1 MKKKLLT
8 TKLKEALAQH
18 PLGSTTVNLRNA
30 LCIAVFCVGP
40 IRWYVFEG
48 SECGTKDYLLSV
60 IVTNWIEDEVGMV
73 SIQELQD
80 LTTNPMIYLLSRP
93 YNNGLMQ
100 AMPLPDFKP
109 CRMKDIKGDSRLTRL
124 LKNI

>member
-1 MKKKLLT
+1 MRKKLLT
-8 TKLKEALAQH
+8 TKLKETLDQH
-18 PLGSTTVNLRNA
+18 PLGSTTGNLGNA

-48 SECGTKDYLLSV
+48 SECGTNDYLLSV
-60 IVTNWIEDEVGMV
+60 VVTNWIEDEVGMV

-80 LTTNPMIYLLSRP
+80 LTINPMIYLLSRP
-93 YNNGLMQ
+93 FNNGLMQ
-100 AMPLPDFKP
+100 AMPLQDFKP
-109 CRMKDIKGDSRLTRL
+109 CRLKDIKDDPRLTRL